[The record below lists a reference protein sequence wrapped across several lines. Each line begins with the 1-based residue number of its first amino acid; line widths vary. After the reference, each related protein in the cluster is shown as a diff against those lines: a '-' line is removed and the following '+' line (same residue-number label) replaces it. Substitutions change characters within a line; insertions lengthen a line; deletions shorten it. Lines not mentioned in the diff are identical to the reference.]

1 MLRRKWNKNLTSE
14 NSLFA
19 INLPEGETHMDPD
32 GKKSWLYG
40 GAQGRRYRVEVP
52 CPVKRY
58 CAELLKSLKDQ
69 MILPGTQLKAGT
81 WTQESL
87 CQADALGLGWPI
99 SLFLVRAVAV
109 VHEAFECGYREGL
122 SWWQQT
128 IWRQAVYLK
137 PMLWKILAQN
147 VTFAYWNTICKSC
160 LIQRLN
166 LVSVSSE
173 KILHIDIL
181 TRNLHLFI
189 PWSSAEVPFYFLPVQ
204 REDFLVFYKTNSIVI
219 TQKGF

>member
-1 MLRRKWNKNLTSE
+1 MTVWRS
-14 NSLFA
+14 A
-19 INLPEGETHMDPD
+19 GE
-32 GKKSWLYG
+32 
-40 GAQGRRYRVEVP
+40 EVP
-52 CPVKRY
+52 CRGTLLSGEVLCRAAQIIKRPNDSSRY
-58 CAELLKSLKDQ
+58 PPQSRNLNSG
-69 MILPGTQLKAGT
+69 ISVPGK
-81 WTQESL
+81 
-87 CQADALGLGWPI
+87 CLGVGKWPI

-173 KILHIDIL
+173 RILYIDIL

-204 REDFLVFYKTNSIVI
+204 REDLLVFYKTNSIVI